1 MCITLNVSYF
11 TILTFKYIHFP
22 EISELSV
29 CACFTFELYFLKQY
43 IIIIFV
49 VLPISFFFLN
59 KKSKVC
65 PDEMTLITLLQQ

>member
-22 EISELSV
+22 EISEFSV

-49 VLPISFFFLN
+49 VLPISFFF
-59 KKSKVC
+59 
-65 PDEMTLITLLQQ
+65 